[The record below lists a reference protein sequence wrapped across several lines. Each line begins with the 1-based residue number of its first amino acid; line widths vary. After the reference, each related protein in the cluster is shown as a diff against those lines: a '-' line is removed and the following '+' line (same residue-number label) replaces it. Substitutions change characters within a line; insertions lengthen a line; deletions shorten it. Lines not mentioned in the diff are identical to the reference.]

1 MGEGHLKQAFDI
13 LDGDKDGMIS
23 TEELK
28 QAFAY
33 GSMGA
38 GLKKEKLKKV
48 DDDEWDALLKGIDK
62 NGDGKIDFDEF
73 SDHMM

>member
-33 GSMGA
+33 GNMGA
-38 GLKKEKLKKV
+38 GLKSEKMKRV
-48 DDDEWDALLKGIDK
+48 DDD
-62 NGDGKIDFDEF
+62 
-73 SDHMM
+73 